1 MHMKSEPG
9 IETVT
14 APRVL
19 ECPVQLEARVE
30 ATHGLAGGDP
40 ALRGRIGTFE
50 LRIQR
55 VHVEESILM
64 NGD

>member
-19 ECPVQLEARVE
+19 ERPVQLEARVE
-30 ATHGLAGGDP
+30 ATHMVSP
-40 ALRGRIGTFE
+40 AVTLRCADASGRLSCGSSASTSKSPF
-50 LRIQR
+50 
-55 VHVEESILM
+55 
-64 NGD
+64 